1 MSAIKGINLRHPVY
15 VELDMRTSV
24 MEKKDIM
31 RWSMQCMKKVSE
43 MWMKDLEEDELVK
56 LSFQTMEDY
65 LRDQIS
71 VNDGRTVALKLHE
84 RARMETDKSVIFYY
98 RALGQ
103 MISIIHVKTHAMGH
117 LYYTLKML
125 LALNLD
131 ITDIYLL
138 ETRTLLDDIQE
149 VSS

>member
-1 MSAIKGINLRHPVY
+1 VNSIKGINLRHPVY

-31 RWSMQCMKKVSE
+31 LWSMQCMKKVSE

-65 LRDQIS
+65 LLDKIS
-71 VNDGRTVALKLHE
+71 VNDGRTVALKIHE
-84 RARMETDKSVIFYY
+84 RARIETDKSVIFYY

-103 MISIIHVKTHAMGH
+103 MTSIIHVKTHAMGH
-117 LYYTLKML
+117 LYYTLKMC
-125 LALNLD
+125 LALDLD

-138 ETRTLLDDIQE
+138 EARTLLDDIQG
-149 VSS
+149 VTS